1 MKQLTAIIIGAGGRG
16 CAYAKEMKNLPEQFK
31 IVAVAEP
38 DPTRRKEFAEN
49 NNLPESA
56 CYNDWQSILEQPR
69 LADIAVICTQ
79 DNAHYEPALKSI
91 ALGYQLLLEKPVAQT
106 VKECVDIANAAKEAG
121 VAVLVCHVLRYT
133 PFFKRIKSIIE
144 KGTIGDIMS
153 IMHLE
158 GVGNVHQSH
167 SYVRGN
173 WHSEAE
179 ATPMLLAKSCHDIDI
194 LQWLMDKPCKKVSS
208 FGELTHFAPAYAPK
222 GAPVRC
228 ADGGCPVADTCPYN
242 CIKLYYDDKENSWFR
257 RASTVGIAKSIPPSD
272 EDVMTA
278 LKTTDYGLCVYQ
290 ANNDVVDHQV
300 VNMLFDGGATV
311 NFSMNAF
318 NEGGRSIRIFG
329 TKGEITGNMA
339 DPTIDVYT
347 FADLKHHTV
356 SVEETEESILGGHGG
371 GDGGIIRD
379 FYEYLNGTYTGSS
392 IAEIQTSVSNHLL
405 TFAAEEARHTD
416 TVVSVDDY
424 FARNNFENK

>member
-1 MKQLTAIIIGAGGRG
+1 
-16 CAYAKEMKNLPEQFK
+16 
-31 IVAVAEP
+31 
-38 DPTRRKEFAEN
+38 
-49 NNLPESA
+49 
-56 CYNDWQSILEQPR
+56 
-69 LADIAVICTQ
+69 
-79 DNAHYEPALKSI
+79 
-91 ALGYQLLLEKPVAQT
+91 
-106 VKECVDIANAAKEAG
+106 
-121 VAVLVCHVLRYT
+121 
-133 PFFKRIKSIIE
+133 
-144 KGTIGDIMS
+144 
-153 IMHLE
+153 
-158 GVGNVHQSH
+158 
-167 SYVRGN
+167 
-173 WHSEAE
+173 
-179 ATPMLLAKSCHDIDI
+179 
-194 LQWLMDKPCKKVSS
+194 
-208 FGELTHFAPAYAPK
+208 
-222 GAPVRC
+222 
-228 ADGGCPVADTCPYN
+228 
-242 CIKLYYDDKENSWFR
+242 
-257 RASTVGIAKSIPPSD
+257 VGIAKSIPPSD

-300 VNMLFDGGATV
+300 VNMLFEGGATV

-339 DPTIDVYT
+339 DTTLDVYT
-347 FADLKHHTV
+347 FADMKHHTV

-424 FARNNFENK
+424 FVRNNFENK

>member
-16 CAYAKEMKNLPEQFK
+16 CTYAEEMKKRPEQFRVVG
-31 IVAVAEP
+31 VADP
-38 DPTRRKEFAEN
+38 DETRLRETQGYH
-49 NNLPESA
+49 NLPDEA
-56 CYNDWQSILEQPR
+56 CFKDWQSILSQPKM
-69 LADIAVICTQ
+69 ADIAVIATQ
-79 DNAHYEPALKSI
+79 DNAHYEPAMKAI
-91 ALGYQLLLEKPVAQT
+91 ALGYHLLLEKPVAQT

-133 PFFKRIKSIIE
+133 PFFKTVKSVLE
-144 KGTIGDIMS
+144 SGRIGDVMS
-153 IMHLE
+153 INHIE

-179 ATPMLLAKSCHDIDI
+179 STPMLLAKSCHDIDI
-194 LQWLMDKPCKKVSS
+194 LQWLVDKPCKKVTS
-208 FGELTHFAPAYAPK
+208 FGELTHFAPAYAPE

-228 ADGGCPVADTCPYN
+228 ADGGCPAADTCPYN
-242 CIKLYYDDKENSWFR
+242 CIKLYYDDKQNSWFR
-257 RASTVGIAKSIPPSD
+257 KASTVGIAKSIPPSD

-278 LKTTDYGLCVYQ
+278 LKTTDYGLCVYH

-300 VNMLFDGGATV
+300 VNMMFEGGATV

-329 TKGEITGNMA
+329 TKGELTGNMA
-339 DPTIDVYT
+339 DTEIDVYT
-347 FADLKHHTV
+347 FEDMKHHKV

-371 GDGGIIRD
+371 GDAGIICD
-379 FYEYLNGTYTGSS
+379 FYDYLNGTYTGSS
-392 IAEIQTSVSNHLL
+392 IAEIQTSVANHLI
-405 TFAAEEARHTD
+405 TFAAEEARKTD
-416 TVVSVDDY
+416 TVVSVDDF
-424 FARNNFENK
+424 FAKHHFSNK